1 MPEPTITTPPSAP
14 PAPAPA
20 TDPTNIPPAPS
31 ATPPAE
37 NPPQTP
43 AAPSTP
49 ARPDGVSDA
58 EWNALGDPG
67 KAALVRIRQE
77 AAASAA
83 EAARLRQQIE
93 DAGKTAEQKAADDLK
108 AAQEAAA
115 TNAAKALRYEIA
127 AEVGLP
133 LALAPRLTG
142 ATREEMLTDAATL
155 QALIPAGATPPR
167 TPAPDPGQG
176 ARPQEPKSAADQAY
190 EDIYGA
196 PKA

>member
-1 MPEPTITTPPSAP
+1 MPEPTLTPTAPPAAPETPPAQPTTTPPA
-14 PAPAPA
+14 AG
-20 TDPTNIPPAPS
+20 
-31 ATPPAE
+31 ATPPAA
-37 NPPQTP
+37 PPQTP
-43 AAPSTP
+43 AIPPAP

-108 AAQEAAA
+108 AAQALAEQ
-115 TNAAKALRYEIA
+115 NAAKALRYEIA

-176 ARPQEPKSAADQAY
+176 ARPQEQKSAADQAY